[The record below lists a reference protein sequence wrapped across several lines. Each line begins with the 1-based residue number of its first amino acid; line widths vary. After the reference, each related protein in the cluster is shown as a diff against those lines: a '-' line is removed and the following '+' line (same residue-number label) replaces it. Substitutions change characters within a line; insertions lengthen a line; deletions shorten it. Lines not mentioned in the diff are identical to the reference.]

1 MRAAFTSRA
10 PITRS

>member
-1 MRAAFTSRA
+1 MPAAFTSRA